1 MRKYIHII
9 YMAFTMRLFSLV
21 FGVFVERA
29 EKITFIQKIYIQMRC
44 KYFSLCGCVLCIIL
58 CSFACNNMLR
68 NHTGMCGVSITLK
81 LESCCKINK
90 SFRLGLLYMLECE
103 VDNSFTFKMITHTI
117 IIIHHHLN
125 QPVDQSSHS
134 FLISLTVYSFFACV
148 PSK

>member
-1 MRKYIHII
+1 MRKYIHI

-44 KYFSLCGCVLCIIL
+44 KYLSLCGCVYYCAVLHAI
-58 CSFACNNMLR
+58 SMLR

-90 SFRLGLLYMLECE
+90 SFRLVLHAG
-103 VDNSFTFKMITHTI
+103 VWSG
-117 IIIHHHLN
+117 
-125 QPVDQSSHS
+125 Q
-134 FLISLTVYSFFACV
+134 LIYI
-148 PSK
+148 